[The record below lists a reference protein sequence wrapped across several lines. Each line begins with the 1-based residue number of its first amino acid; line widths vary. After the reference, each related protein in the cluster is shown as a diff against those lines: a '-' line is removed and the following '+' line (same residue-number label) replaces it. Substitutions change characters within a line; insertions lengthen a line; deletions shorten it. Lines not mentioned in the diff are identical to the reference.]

1 VEPLLGLQGSIFL
14 APRLRAF
21 GRVDIAGFGL
31 AGQQDLTGN
40 AQLGLGYAVGNN
52 TSLNVSMRYFG
63 QAWNNGATSDNGC
76 NSYQYGPEVSV
87 KFFF

>member
-1 VEPLLGLQGSIFL
+1 VAPLLGLQGSIFL

-21 GRVDIAGFGL
+21 G
-31 AGQQDLTGN
+31 
-40 AQLGLGYAVGNN
+40 
-52 TSLNVSMRYFG
+52 
-63 QAWNNGATSDNGC
+63 QAWNNGATPDNGY